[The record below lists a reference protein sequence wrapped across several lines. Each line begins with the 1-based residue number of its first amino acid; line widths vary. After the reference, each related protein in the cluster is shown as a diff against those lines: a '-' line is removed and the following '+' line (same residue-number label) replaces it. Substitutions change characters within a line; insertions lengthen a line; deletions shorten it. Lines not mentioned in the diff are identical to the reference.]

1 MGRSIICVRPVC
13 TTREIGRRDIQLPWL
28 TQASRAAVEARDI
41 CKKPILP
48 FKVSTEYKA

>member
-28 TQASRAAVEARDI
+28 TKASRAAVEARDI
-41 CKKPILP
+41 CKKRNLP
-48 FKVSTEYKA
+48 FKVVTEYKA